1 MQDDILSQLITMSHN
16 LGDPALDYAILSEGN
31 TSARADADTFW
42 VKASGTELR
51 TIDQA
56 GFVRVSFERS
66 LAILN
71 ATDLTDEQ
79 VKQRL
84 NQAKS
89 EPAPSAGSPVPA
101 AQVPRPERD
110 EGQAGQAPSTGSPVP
125 AAQVQAGQGLDNGA
139 HPSVETVLHA
149 ICLRLEGVNFIGHT
163 HPTATNALTCSAAF
177 ETAVSGRLF
186 PDEIVIC
193 GPAPVVVPYTDPGV
207 PLARKV
213 RDLINQYLDE
223 YYEVPKV
230 ILMQNHGLI
239 ALGRSAQQV
248 ENITAMAVKT
258 ARVLLGT
265 YALGGPHFMSPQAV
279 DRIHTRP
286 DELYRRKLLGE

>member
-89 EPAPSAGSPVPA
+89 EPSP
-101 AQVPRPERD
+101 
-110 EGQAGQAPSTGSPVP
+110 
-125 AAQVQAGQGLDNGA
+125 DNGA

-149 ICLRLEGVNFIGHT
+149 ICLSLEGVNFIGHT
-163 HPTATNALTCSAAF
+163 HPTAINALTCSAAF

-207 PLARKV
+207 PLARRV

-265 YALGGPHFMSPQAV
+265 YALGGPHFMPPQAV